1 MKFLRRKGK
10 EFTLSERLDR
20 LKKDGFF
27 LKEDH
32 KKVKDELYEEL
43 KDEFIEYNIT
53 LNQMLKDIELKNI
66 KINISTQE
74 IRMLFFEDYVPA

>member
-10 EFTLSERLDR
+10 DFTLSERLDR
-20 LKKDGFF
+20 LKKDGFIVD
-27 LKEDH
+27 EDH

-43 KDEFIEYNIT
+43 KNEFIEYNIT
-53 LNQMLKDIELKNI
+53 LDQMLKDIELNNI

-74 IRMLFFEDYVPA
+74 IRMLFFQDYAPA